1 MAIPANFDPAT
12 PLKQSAML
20 HGVSVATACK
30 WRQKLGYIAP
40 REDLWSDD
48 DIRRLKSLYSGHSA
62 QHIAATLGRTVSA
75 VKSMAIKLG
84 LRRSTGHF
92 APDRAPQ
99 IRGRCQGHADM
110 AAQHLQRFA
119 PVFRCTA
126 DGDADPKG
134 SHFRYGNS
142 VLTEAEMIERAE
154 RKGFDPDGWKRLAA

>member
-1 MAIPANFDPAT
+1 MPIPANFDPAT
-12 PLKQSAML
+12 PLKQSAKL
-20 HGVSVATACK
+20 HGISVATAHK
-30 WRQKLGYIAP
+30 WRVKMGYVPP
-40 REDLWSDD
+40 REDLWADD
-48 DIRRLKSLYSGHSA
+48 DVRTLKSLYSGHSA
-62 QHIAATLGRTVSA
+62 QHIAATLGRTVAA
-75 VKSMAIKLG
+75 VKSKAIALG
-84 LRRSTGHF
+84 LRRSTGQF

-126 DGDADPKG
+126 EGDADPKG

-154 RKGFDPDGWKRLAA
+154 RKGFDPDGWKRLSA